1 MTEIIKERMTVANE
15 QELVV
20 FLIGM
25 RVNKVWKVQKW
36 LPVTTAMTRML
47 KELYGH
53 PEMGFLG
60 AETTLNFPTTL
71 MVQYWRS
78 FEDLAVYAGNRDAVH
93 LPAWREFNRQV
104 GSNGDVGIWHE
115 TYRIPAGHY
124 EAIYTNMPTFGMG
137 KALPLVPAIG
147 RRESARARMV
157 VKQQDVQEESSVPG
171 ERS

>member
-1 MTEIIKERMTVANE
+1 MTEIIKQRMTVTNE

-36 LPVTTAMTRML
+36 APVAVAMTRML
-47 KELYGH
+47 KELNEH

-71 MVQYWRS
+71 MLQYWRS
-78 FEDLAVYAGNRDAVH
+78 FEDLAVYAGNRNAVH
-93 LPAWREFNRQV
+93 LPAWREFNLQI

-124 EAIYTNMPTFGMG
+124 EAVYNNMPAFGLG
-137 KALPLVPAIG
+137 KILPLVPATG
-147 RRESARARMV
+147 QRESARTRMTA
-157 VKQQDVQEESSVPG
+157 KQQEKPAIPE
-171 ERS
+171 

>member
-1 MTEIIKERMTVANE
+1 MTNLIKERMTVANE

-25 RVNKVWKVQKW
+25 RVNNVWKVQKW
-36 LPVTTAMTRML
+36 VPVAAAMTRML
-47 KELYGH
+47 KELGGH

-93 LPAWREFNRQV
+93 LPAWREFNRRV

-124 EAIYTNMPTFGMG
+124 EAVYNNMPAFGLG
-137 KALPLVPAIG
+137 KILPLIPATG
-147 RRESARARMV
+147 QRESARSRMAA
-157 VKQQDVQEESSVPG
+157 QQKAMQGVEE
-171 ERS
+171 

>member
-1 MTEIIKERMTVANE
+1 MAEIIKERVTVANE

-25 RVNKVWKVQKW
+25 RVNSVWKVQKW
-36 LPVTTAMTRML
+36 APVGAAMARMV
-47 KELYGH
+47 KELNEH

-78 FEDLAVYAGNRDAVH
+78 FEDLALYAGNRDAAH
-93 LPAWREFNRQV
+93 LPAWREFNRRV

-115 TYRIPAGHY
+115 TYRIPAGNY
-124 EAIYTNMPTFGMG
+124 EAIYNNMPAFGLG
-137 KALPLVPAIG
+137 KILPLIPAIG
-147 RRESARARMV
+147 QRESARARMV
-157 VKQQDVQEESSVPG
+157 AKQKET
-171 ERS
+171 

>member
-1 MTEIIKERMTVANE
+1 MAKLIKERMTVANE
-15 QELVV
+15 QELVL

-25 RVNKVWKVQKW
+25 RVNNVWTVQKW
-36 LPVTTAMTRML
+36 APVAAAMTRML
-47 KELYGH
+47 KELNEH

-60 AETTLNFPTTL
+60 VEMTLNFPTTL

-124 EAIYTNMPTFGMG
+124 EAVYNNMPAFGLG
-137 KALPLVPAIG
+137 KILPLIPATG
-147 RRESARARMV
+147 QRESARTRMAA
-157 VKQQDVQEESSVPG
+157 KQK
-171 ERS
+171 

>member
-1 MTEIIKERMTVANE
+1 MAEIIKERVTVANE

-25 RVNKVWKVQKW
+25 RVNSVWKVQKW
-36 LPVTTAMTRML
+36 APVGAAMARMV
-47 KELYGH
+47 KELNEH

-78 FEDLAVYAGNRDAVH
+78 FEDLALYAGNRDAAH
-93 LPAWREFNRQV
+93 LPAWREFNRRV

-115 TYRIPAGHY
+115 TYRIPVGNY
-124 EAIYTNMPTFGMG
+124 EAIYNNMPAFGLG
-137 KALPLVPAIG
+137 KVFTPIPAIG
-147 RRESARARMV
+147 QRESARTRMV
-157 VKQQDVQEESSVPG
+157 AKQKET
-171 ERS
+171 

>member
-1 MTEIIKERMTVANE
+1 MAELIKERMTVANE

-25 RVNKVWKVQKW
+25 RVNKVLKVQKW
-36 LPVTTAMTRML
+36 TPVAASMTRML
-47 KELYGH
+47 KELKLH

-60 AETTLNFPTTL
+60 GETTLNFPTTV
-71 MVQYWRS
+71 MIQYWRS

-124 EAIYTNMPTFGMG
+124 EAVYNNMPAFGLG
-137 KALPLVPAIG
+137 KVFPLIPATG
-147 RRESARARMV
+147 QRESARTRMATR
-157 VKQQDVQEESSVPG
+157 QN
-171 ERS
+171 

>member
-1 MTEIIKERMTVANE
+1 
-15 QELVV
+15 
-20 FLIGM
+20 
-25 RVNKVWKVQKW
+25 
-36 LPVTTAMTRML
+36 
-47 KELYGH
+47 
-53 PEMGFLG
+53 MGFLG

-115 TYRIPAGHY
+115 TYRIPVGHY
-124 EAIYTNMPTFGMG
+124 EAVYNNMPAFGLG
-137 KALPLVPAIG
+137 KVFPLVPAIG

-157 VKQQDVQEESSVPG
+157 AKQ
-171 ERS
+171 

>member
-1 MTEIIKERMTVANE
+1 MTELIKERMTVVNE

-25 RVNKVWKVQKW
+25 RVNKVWKPQKW
-36 LPVTTAMTRML
+36 VPVGIAMGRML
-47 KELYGH
+47 KELNEH

-78 FEDLAVYAGNRDAVH
+78 FEDLAVYAGNRNAVH

-115 TYRIPAGHY
+115 TYRIPAGNY
-124 EAIYTNMPTFGMG
+124 EAVYNNMPAFGLG
-137 KALPLVPAIG
+137 KIFPLVPAIG
-147 RRESARARMV
+147 QRESARARMTA
-157 VKQQDVQEESSVPG
+157 KQKEMQNIQE
-171 ERS
+171 

>member
-1 MTEIIKERMTVANE
+1 MAEIIQERMTVANE

-25 RVNKVWKVQKW
+25 RVNKMWRPQKW
-36 LPVTTAMTRML
+36 VPVGIAMTRML
-47 KELYGH
+47 KELNEH

-78 FEDLAVYAGNRDAVH
+78 FEDLAVYAGNRNAVH

-115 TYRIPAGHY
+115 TYRIPVGNY
-124 EAIYTNMPTFGMG
+124 EAVYNNMPAFGLG
-137 KALPLVPAIG
+137 RVFPLVPAIG
-147 RRESARARMV
+147 QRESARARMTA
-157 VKQQDVQEESSVPG
+157 KQKEV
-171 ERS
+171 

>member
-1 MTEIIKERMTVANE
+1 MTEIIKERMTVVNE

-25 RVNKVWKVQKW
+25 RVNNMWKVQKW
-36 LPVTTAMTRML
+36 TPVAVAMTRML
-47 KELYGH
+47 KELNEH

-78 FEDLAVYAGNRDAVH
+78 FEDLAVYAGNRNAVH

-124 EAIYTNMPTFGMG
+124 EAVYKNMPAFGLG
-137 KALPLVPAIG
+137 KVFPLVPAVG
-147 RRESARARMV
+147 QRESARTRMV
-157 VKQQDVQEESSVPG
+157 AKQKEMQDIRE
-171 ERS
+171 

>member
-1 MTEIIKERMTVANE
+1 MAELIKERMTVTNE

-36 LPVTTAMTRML
+36 VPVAVAMTRML
-47 KELYGH
+47 KELNEH

-60 AETTLNFPTTL
+60 VETTLNFPTTL
-71 MVQYWRS
+71 MLQYWRS
-78 FEDLAVYAGNRDAVH
+78 FEDLAVYAGNRNAAH
-93 LPAWREFNRQV
+93 LPAWREFNRQI

-124 EAIYTNMPTFGMG
+124 EAIYNNMPAFGLG
-137 KALPLVPAIG
+137 KILPLVPANG
-147 RRESARARMV
+147 QRESARTRMTA
-157 VKQQDVQEESSVPG
+157 KQQEMQDIQD
-171 ERS
+171 